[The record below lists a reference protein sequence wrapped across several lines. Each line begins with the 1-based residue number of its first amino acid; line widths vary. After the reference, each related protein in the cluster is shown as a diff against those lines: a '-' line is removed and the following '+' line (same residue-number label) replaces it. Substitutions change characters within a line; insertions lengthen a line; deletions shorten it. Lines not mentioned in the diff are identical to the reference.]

1 MISVIVPVFNAG
13 RKLQKLFQ
21 TLKNQTLND
30 LEIIIVNDGS
40 TDETDYICAEAEKTD
55 PRIRCIKQRNK
66 GTSKARNLG
75 LQIAN
80 GEYIAFL
87 DADDQINENYFEEL
101 YRNIKTSDIALC
113 DVCVEDRYGKEIFR
127 FSAESL
133 VMDST
138 IALNLL
144 LTRTKINSGPYGKLF
159 RKDIIKGIKFP
170 NMKVYEDILYLKDA
184 FSNAGK
190 IASTNQT
197 TYHYIQNENSV
208 MHTLEARSLDDIVTA
223 TDILADFIIKKPQ
236 LDARCFYITL
246 SHLYQYVIEYGQNNP
261 SFVNACR
268 NIYWKY
274 YRQLV
279 HCSIYTWKE
288 KALYSLFMMG
298 FKTYEEK

>member
-144 LTRTKINSGPYGKLF
+144 LTRTKINSGPFGKLF